1 MARALVENAVGLPL
15 LLRFVHFL
23 LGCAFHPSIGTINL
37 KASNHF
43 QIVPTVN
50 KSFFIIL
57 KRHIVWLG
65 LVGPRSLRFLIL
77 DVVKL
82 YSLRVFRTIS
92 IDSLVTDWAFLEAT
106 EYRGA
111 RPRVNP
117 GCEHKRVLQTA
128 KRLVERSISVQPA
141 IAMWLLIFEYAL
153 LYAIDSI
160 MHACIECFVASKLLR
175 KAKSFANFAS

>member
-1 MARALVENAVGLPL
+1 MARALVEDAVGLPL

-23 LGCAFHPSIGTINL
+23 LRCAFHPSIGTINL

-43 QIVPTVN
+43 QIVPTIN
-50 KSFFIIL
+50 KSFFIIS

-65 LVGPRSLRFLIL
+65 LIGPRSLRFLIL

-82 YSLRVFRTIS
+82 YSLRVFRTS
-92 IDSLVTDWAFLEAT
+92 IESLVTDWAFLEAT

-117 GCEHKRVLQTA
+117 GCDHKRVLQTA
-128 KRLVERSISVQPA
+128 KRLVERSICVQPA
-141 IAMWLLIFEYAL
+141 IALWLLIFEYAF

-160 MHACIECFVASKLLR
+160 MHACIECLVTSKLLR
-175 KAKSFANFAS
+175 EAKSFANFAS